1 MVFSCWC
8 CSDSSK
14 KLLVS
19 CQLNQSSAFKVK
31 FRQAKNH
38 CTRVLEAAKLADTNE
53 TKESITFQ
61 KLGIFDFWQIVHSVL
76 KIDLL
81 TSSVLWSLSVLWILN
96 LNWASE
102 IQSIIRFFFITVY
115 LTQKKC
121 LQR

>member
-19 CQLNQSSAFKVK
+19 YQLNQSSAFKVK

-81 TSSVLWSLSVLWILN
+81 TSSVLWS
-96 LNWASE
+96 
-102 IQSIIRFFFITVY
+102 
-115 LTQKKC
+115 
-121 LQR
+121 